1 MNNLPWKRVP
11 RDGRRAREIN
21 SVIAFDGREKKKK
34 RNCIFL
40 VLCNLFYDFGVL
52 LRRRR
57 LGNVLVFR
65 SMIMM
70 GFAAIRIA
78 FFCGFLRPELW
89 LFSGTHSSDGRE
101 CAAQRGNVS
110 RGEAPLTRLH

>member
-78 FFCGFLRPELW
+78 FFLW
-89 LFSGTHSSDGRE
+89 LFAPGIMAFLRNTQAMDE
-101 CAAQRGNVS
+101 NAQHKEEMS
-110 RGEAPLTRLH
+110 RGGKLH